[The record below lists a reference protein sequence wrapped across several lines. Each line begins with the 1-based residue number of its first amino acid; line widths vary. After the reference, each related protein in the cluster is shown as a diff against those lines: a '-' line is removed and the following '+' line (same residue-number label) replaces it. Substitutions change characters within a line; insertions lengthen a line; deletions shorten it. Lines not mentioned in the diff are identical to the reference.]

1 MIGAADISALAKF
14 LEDASKASDV
24 KTINTKHDEFMS
36 GYEKLMKAIN
46 AALGAEGSD
55 PASGDSGKAIEFS
68 PEEDDEEIME
78 FAPEG
83 DK

>member
-1 MIGAADISALAKF
+1 MIGAAEISAMAKF

-24 KTINTKHDEFMS
+24 KTINDKHDEFMS

-46 AALGAEGSD
+46 SALGAEGSD
-55 PASGDSGKAIEFS
+55 PASGQSGNAMEFS
-68 PEEDDEEIME
+68 PEDDEIME